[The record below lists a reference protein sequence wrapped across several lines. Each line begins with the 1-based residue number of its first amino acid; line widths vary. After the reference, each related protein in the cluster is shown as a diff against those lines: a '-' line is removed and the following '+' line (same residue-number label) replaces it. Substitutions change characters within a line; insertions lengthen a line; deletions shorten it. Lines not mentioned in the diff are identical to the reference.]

1 MNKFEKTKGER
12 KSMQNKQNTKAK
24 VIVVAIA
31 ILLCLALVVGITG
44 AFYQA
49 QRRATGTVKMDKGI
63 VIDYTGF
70 GKTPNEGTWLRE
82 TTISF
87 KLFEDADVQPGEKI
101 SLNDAGIKANTASV
115 DFYARLKLDYE
126 FYNGETKLE
135 TLPASFKASD
145 LITTSSTFFGSDWV
159 KSSDGYHYYGVDTTL
174 NKFTSS
180 APAGFVDLFDTNAR
194 FIIEGAGFTG
204 AYPDGEG
211 GGFVVGDTSI
221 NKIVVYLTLETLQG
235 DATAEQAQALG
246 WEIVASAG
254 DVVFAEATPKLET
267 SVGKVETTEN
277 LNVSVGGAA
286 EVPLNEVVFPYD
298 TATTL
303 KFDSNNVE
311 YLTLTYSNGESE
323 TFVEAAANSN
333 TYEVYADSSKGTVTA
348 YTIGTWSS
356 SEYNDFIYSDK
367 TAYEDPEQDIL
378 VYAPM
383 EDGIALTGYFGTATS
398 LTIPSSLRVR
408 ERDFKIVV
416 EGYSSLEEF
425 DNAAFAKI
433 MSIKYPCT
441 FNNGQTLNSM
451 RDLFD
456 ILDSFNS
463 MTDEEFMAAYPTM
476 EFKFKTLCVTTSILY
491 SKQTVKEIDYGALGG
506 LSIESV
512 TIPGSVEFIDYGVFD
527 SCANLTTVVIEEGV
541 QRIGENVFFGCSAL
555 NSIII
560 PSSVTEIGHYAFNN
574 CSNLT
579 TVTIDA
585 AAIADGTGLDANSY
599 LVTSAA
605 TVYVKTGLT
614 VGSYITG
621 SFTKQGSSDK
631 AGYDMYTKN

>member
-1 MNKFEKTKGER
+1 
-12 KSMQNKQNTKAK
+12 MQNKQNTKTK
-24 VIVVAIA
+24 VIVIAIA
-31 ILLCLALVVGITG
+31 ILLCLALAVGITG

-49 QRRATGTVKMDKGI
+49 RRRATGTVKMDKGI

-101 SLNDAGIKANTASV
+101 SLNDAGIKANAASV
-115 DFYARLKLDYE
+115 DFYARVKLDYE

-135 TLPASFKASD
+135 TLPATFKASD

-159 KSSDGYHYYGVDTTL
+159 KSSDGYYYYGVDTTL
-174 NKFTSS
+174 SKFTK
-180 APAGFVDLFDTNAR
+180 ATPATFVDLFDTNAM

-254 DVVFAEATPKLET
+254 DVVFADATAKLET

-298 TATTL
+298 TTTTL

-311 YLTLTYSNGESE
+311 YVTLTYSNGDSE
-323 TFVEAAANSN
+323 TFSEAAANSN

-425 DNAAFAKI
+425 DNTAFAKI

-491 SKQTVKEIDYGALGG
+491 SKQTVKEIDYSSLAG

-527 SCANLTTVVIEEGV
+527 SCASLTTVVIEEGV

-560 PSSVTEIGHYAFNN
+560 PSSVTEIGHYAFND
-574 CSNLT
+574 CSSLA

-599 LVTSAA
+599 LVTNAS

-614 VGSYITG
+614 VGSYISG